1 MKTST
6 SSVLTKRTDAVR
18 LHRFQQKAEPPP
30 TPPPPPAVELQLDL
44 LWEKFIETGDQ
55 LFLLNNFRHIANGL
69 TGICVH
75 VGYSGAE
82 SAEPSGTGGGV
93 AVRSPRTDIEI
104 LKLRVNQEAT
114 NVCRSVRLPS
124 VRFEHCILWLVLSIR
139 CSVIVLI
146 GLLLREFLCLFR
158 PMQVRL
164 VR

>member
-18 LHRFQQKAEPPP
+18 LHRFQQKAEPPHPRSRAAAWPFVGKVHRNRGP
-30 TPPPPPAVELQLDL
+30 TFFTQQLQTHCQRTYWDL
-44 LWEKFIETGDQ
+44 CARRVQRGW
-55 LFLLNNFRHIANGL
+55 
-69 TGICVH
+69 ICR
-75 VGYSGAE
+75 AE
-82 SAEPSGTGGGV
+82 RDRGGV

-114 NVCRSVRLPS
+114 KVCRSVRLPS